1 MAFNDFIKKV
11 IYGDDNDSEYDQEND
26 SFQQDNEQLNEEQF
40 NAQANY
46 QQSQE
51 SAQNTSYG
59 YHQTQNMNMTS
70 GSAIEMKVVKPDN
83 LENVTQI
90 ANHLLERKTVLLNL
104 EDTSRETSRRLLDFL
119 NGVAYAINGKLKRVA
134 KFTYVVTPNNVEVSG
149 EQIIDT
155 QEKQEI
161 V

>member
-26 SFQQDNEQLNEEQF
+26 GFQQDNEQLNEEQF

-51 SAQNTSYG
+51 SAQNTAYG

-90 ANHLLERKTVLLNL
+90 ANHLLERKTVLLNYL
-104 EDTSRETSRRLLDFL
+104 H
-119 NGVAYAINGKLKRVA
+119 N
-134 KFTYVVTPNNVEVSG
+134 
-149 EQIIDT
+149 
-155 QEKQEI
+155 
-161 V
+161 

>member
-26 SFQQDNEQLNEEQF
+26 GFQQDGEQMNEEQYTAP
-40 NAQANY
+40 NNY
-46 QQSQE
+46 QQPQEAPQANAPYQSQ
-51 SAQNTSYG
+51 NV
-59 YHQTQNMNMTS
+59 NMTS
-70 GSAIEMKVVKPDN
+70 GTAIEMKVVKPDT
-83 LENVTQI
+83 LETVTQI

-104 EDTSRETSRRLLDFL
+104 EDTSKETSRRLLDFL

-134 KFTYVVTPNNVEVSG
+134 SHTYVVTPNNVEVSG
-149 EQIIDT
+149 EQIKDT